1 MLAKMTIRMTIVLMH
16 TMHKINGLV
25 ASYWLALRSAL
36 AQTVRSR
43 GATMIANMAGRV
55 SPVETHATRA
65 QPASSPAVL
74 LTAVLAWI
82 ALCSI
87 TSVMAGE
94 SSEQYTPDFA
104 VTEAIRDCATCPEL
118 VLIPAGAFLMG
129 ADISEPRTLG
139 LPEFWATR
147 EQPVHRVT
155 VARPF
160 YLGKY
165 EVSRGEFAQF
175 VAATG
180 YSPAPGCWHF
190 VGSEWLFD
198 EARNWQDAGIDQDDG
213 HPVTCINWLDAQAY
227 LAWLSRK
234 SGQSYRLASESEWEY
249 AVRAGTRTVYWFGD
263 DPERICD
270 FVNLGD
276 ITTREHFG
284 WDQTEIQYEM
294 MDNWKGQDC
303 RDGYATTAPVRET
316 AANPFGLH
324 GMLGNANEWVA
335 DCWNDDH
342 SEAPSDQAARLT
354 GADCGLRVMRGQGW
368 TAIAAS
374 TRPAFRL
381 KMNATDR
388 RFTFGFR
395 VARD

>member
-1 MLAKMTIRMTIVLMH
+1 MIFPGVLMMIADITRRH
-16 TMHKINGLV
+16 VLPNLRWAPAQPGIIAT
-25 ASYWLALRSAL
+25 AALRAVLVCIAL
-36 AQTVRSR
+36 SSVS
-43 GATMIANMAGRV
+43 GAMAG
-55 SPVETHATRA
+55 
-65 QPASSPAVL
+65 QSPAQHASDPPV
-74 LTAVLAWI
+74 AA
-82 ALCSI
+82 
-87 TSVMAGE
+87 
-94 SSEQYTPDFA
+94 
-104 VTEAIRDCATCPEL
+104 AIRDCDTCPEL
-118 VLIPAGAFLMG
+118 VLIPAGEFLMG
-129 ADISEPRTLG
+129 ADIAQPRKLG

-147 EQPVHRVT
+147 EQPVTHVT
-155 VARPF
+155 IERAF
-160 YLGKY
+160 YLGRY
-165 EVSRGEFAQF
+165 EVSRGEFARF
-175 VAATG
+175 AAATG

-198 EARNWQDAGIDQDDG
+198 ETRNWQDAGIDQNDE

-227 LAWLSRK
+227 LTWLSATTGK
-234 SGQSYRLASESEWEY
+234 AYRLASEAEWEY
-249 AVRAGTRTVYWFGD
+249 AVRAGTQTVYWFGD
-263 DPERICD
+263 DPARICE

-276 ITTREHFG
+276 ITTRERFG
-284 WDQTEIQYEM
+284 WDETEIKYEM
-294 MDNWKGQDC
+294 MDNWKGEDC
-303 RDGYATTAPVRET
+303 RDGYAAMAPVYET

-342 SEAPSDQAARLT
+342 SEASGDQAARLI